1 MPMPMPTLI
10 LLAAFVVLAVI
21 VSLTG
26 RDGYLS
32 GACGLCR
39 RPAQLNPVTFR
50 YNIGMLV
57 ARRHATLK
65 GAICKSCIH
74 KTFWKYAAINVSVG
88 WLGYVSLFVAPSFL
102 LINGYHYLRSTGL
115 KAPDAQPAMD
125 TGFGS
130 APPPIG

>member
-1 MPMPMPTLI
+1 MPMHMPTLI
-10 LLAAFVVLAVI
+10 LIAAFVGLAVI
-21 VSLTG
+21 VSQTG
-26 RDGYLS
+26 RDAYLS
-32 GACGLCR
+32 GVCGLCS

-65 GAICKSCIH
+65 GAMCKSCIH
-74 KTFWKYAAINVSVG
+74 RTFWKYAGINVSVG

-102 LINGYHYLRSTGL
+102 LLNGYHYLRSMGL
-115 KAPDAQPAMD
+115 KSPQAQLQ